1 MEQLNQV
8 SDNCTNCGKSKTVSA
23 GQSLT
28 QWIFSDETCRCDIQ
42 FATNPNV
49 CRFCGKALT
58 KGTFE
63 TMTQWIFHPDVCS
76 CGVDNQNFLASIQDA
91 TAGQVFS
98 DATTKDTVP
107 LSPRA
112 AFIYELE
119 NNKVDYHG
127 LPPESFPFERFRIIE
142 EVGRGAAGVVYQ
154 AWDCLLKRRVAIKTM
169 HATAMSAEEVIR
181 LQNEARTSSRLKHPA
196 IVRILDF
203 GAAPSGQPY
212 LVSDFIDGTTLQNRL
227 EETGPLSGEETVRIF
242 TQLCAGI
249 MHAHEQKVLHRD
261 LKSSNVL
268 ISNDIS
274 DGTNIKIIDFG
285 VASLKEAMFKTSAK
299 VETSTLVGTPYYMS
313 PEQAAGKR
321 FDARSE
327 VYSIGC
333 MMFEALTGQTPFRG
347 ETALETLAMHSRDPV
362 PALEDVNPD
371 LDCSER
377 LESIVL
383 RCLEKDPANRI
394 QSVHDLHEHL
404 SSIKTPGI
412 DAQKE
417 SGLATGQNFEE
428 GESKPQKSVV
438 KPLAVAASVLVLVGL
453 MAWCISVLLVTSA
466 EDDKTAKLQAELKL
480 KEDDKDH
487 MAERDSNYK
496 FFDGPLFDKKK
507 RWDKFSE
514 GNWVGSMWLTD
525 KDFAELQSVE
535 PLKWVESPLSSD
547 VTGDGLKYIKN
558 KQVQIVHLH
567 SKNLSDAAL
576 ENISE
581 MKSLRWVT
589 LGSAHNLS
597 ADKFQLL
604 TRLPQLGTLKLQDVV
619 HPPNVLETLA
629 ADKQFVALILMDQ
642 PSDCGKTNW
651 APLARMSGLRMLD
664 ILKYDFTNSDL
675 EYIRPL
681 KRLDELRLVDIALS
695 DFDAGKIIYSPI
707 RILDLSFNR
716 ITDKT
721 LASLESIKSLEKL
734 DLTGCSRVTAD
745 GIKRLKS
752 KLKRCEILQSAK
764 KEPDRDAWSVANI
777 AARGRKLEDDAN

>member
-1 MEQLNQV
+1 M
-8 SDNCTNCGKSKTVSA
+8 
-23 GQSLT
+23 T

-76 CGVDNQNFLASIQDA
+76 CGVENQKFLASVQA
-91 TAGQVFS
+91 AKSGQVS
-98 DATTKDTVP
+98 PATTTDTAP

-119 NNKVDYHG
+119 NNQVDYHG
-127 LPPESFPFERFRIIE
+127 LPAESFPFERFRIIE

-169 HATAMSAEEVIR
+169 HATAMSSEEVIR

-203 GAAPSGQPY
+203 GAAPNGQPY

-227 EETGPLSGEETVRIF
+227 EEKGPLSGEETVQMF

-249 MHAHEQKVLHRD
+249 MHAHEQNVLHRD

-268 ISNDIS
+268 ILNDIS

-313 PEQAAGKR
+313 PEQASGKR

-347 ETALETLAMHSRDPV
+347 ETALETLAMHARNPV
-362 PALEDVNPD
+362 PALEDVNAD
-371 LDCSER
+371 VDCSEH

-383 RCLEKDPANRI
+383 RCLEKDPADRI
-394 QSVHDLHEHL
+394 QSVADLHEHL
-404 SSIKTPGI
+404 TSRKTQTI
-412 DAQKE
+412 DAQKKLDTGRNLEEEE
-417 SGLATGQNFEE
+417 SIPRN
-428 GESKPQKSVV
+428 SVV
-438 KPLAVAASVLVLVGL
+438 KPLAIVASVLVC
-453 MAWCISVLLVTSA
+453 MAILIWSGSILLVKTA
-466 EDDKTAKLQAELKL
+466 EDDNAAKLQADSKL
-480 KEDDKDH
+480 KKDDIDH

-507 RWDKFSE
+507 RWDRFSA

-525 KDFAELQSVE
+525 KDFAELQPIE

-558 KQVQIVHLH
+558 KHVQIVHLH
-567 SKNLSDAAL
+567 SKNLSDVAL

-581 MKSLRWVT
+581 MKSLKWVT
-589 LGSAHNLS
+589 LGAAHNLS

-604 TRLPQLGTLKLQDVV
+604 AKVPRLGTVKLQDVV
-619 HPPNVLETLA
+619 HPPNILETLA
-629 ADKQFVALILMDQ
+629 AGKNFVALILMDQ
-642 PSDCGKTNW
+642 PSDCGKTDW
-651 APLARMSGLRMLD
+651 APLARMSRLRILD
-664 ILKYDFTNSDL
+664 VLKYDFTNSDL

-681 KRLDELRLVDIALS
+681 TRLDELRLVDIALS
-695 DFDAGKIIYSPI
+695 DFDAGKTICSPI
-707 RILDLSFNR
+707 RILDLSFTD

-721 LASLESIKSLEKL
+721 LESLESIKTLETL
-734 DLTGCSRVTAD
+734 DLTGCSHVTTG

-752 KLKRCEILQSAK
+752 KLSRCKIHQSAK
-764 KEPDRDAWSVANI
+764 KEPDRDQWSVANI
-777 AARGRKLEDDAN
+777 ALRCNKLEDEARKNAKN